1 VPSAAAWTAIGVAEG
16 DGEIPGDAPKVDG
29 TDTVPAS
36 IGDIVTDGVGLGE
49 GVAVETSTGG
59 VVAVSLGV
67 GVDVGESVGVGG
79 CANNNAATKNA
90 ARLTP
95 PTANCSFRMTK
106 KERLGFGCAKVKA
119 WIQSMLIHLLALPAK
134 DRQSFA
140 WQ

>member
-1 VPSAAAWTAIGVAEG
+1 MAIGVADG
-16 DGEIPGDAPKVDG
+16 DSLGDTAGVDNVEG
-29 TDTVPAS
+29 TDTVPTS
-36 IGDIVTDGVGLGE
+36 FGLTDGMGEGE

-59 VVAVSLGV
+59 VVGVSVGV
-67 GVDVGESVGVGG
+67 GVEMGVSVAVGG
-79 CANNNAATKNA
+79 CANNKAAVKNA
-90 ARLTP
+90 AKPSP
-95 PTANCSFRMTK
+95 PTTNCSFRMTK

>member
-1 VPSAAAWTAIGVAEG
+1 VPSAAAWTAIGVADG
-16 DGEIPGDAPKVDG
+16 DSLGDTAGVDNVEG
-29 TDTVPAS
+29 TDTVPTS
-36 IGDIVTDGVGLGE
+36 FGLTDGVGDGD